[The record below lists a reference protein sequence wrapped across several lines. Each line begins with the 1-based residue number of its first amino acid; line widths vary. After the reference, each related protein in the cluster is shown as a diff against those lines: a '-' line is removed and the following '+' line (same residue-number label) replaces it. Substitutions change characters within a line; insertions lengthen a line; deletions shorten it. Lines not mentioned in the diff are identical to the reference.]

1 MYGTHLIGGNLGYEF
16 IGQLPSGEYTYK
28 IILTTYTNCG
38 PGSNIPEPEGPDLIV
53 GIYQHD
59 IQNSPLQ
66 GVDKVWLQDI
76 TITLIDSNKI
86 EPDLPNGCTIGSS
99 SCIYKGVY
107 EGFVNLPLNFTG
119 YHVLYERCCRNNSIV
134 NLVPQESM
142 TFHAY
147 ISPPLLQ
154 NNSPQ
159 FTDDPIP
166 FLCVGD
172 TTTILNTAFDPDGDE
187 LVFSFVEPYL
197 SLIHI

>member
-76 TITLIDSNKI
+76 TITLIEKQRLFLMSR
-86 EPDLPNGCTIGSS
+86 CSTRGSKKS
-99 SCIYKGVY
+99 RKGAPG
-107 EGFVNLPLNFTG
+107 EAN
-119 YHVLYERCCRNNSIV
+119 
-134 NLVPQESM
+134 M
-142 TFHAY
+142 
-147 ISPPLLQ
+147 
-154 NNSPQ
+154 
-159 FTDDPIP
+159 
-166 FLCVGD
+166 
-172 TTTILNTAFDPDGDE
+172 E
-187 LVFSFVEPYL
+187 LK
-197 SLIHI
+197 